1 MRSIRGRAEP
11 PRTTRARAATL
22 LALLA
27 TAPACSSE
35 LPAPIP
41 SAGPEG
47 AAPRRGGVLELAT
60 FGDVRASLDPANI
73 TDGLAPQIAE
83 QLFAG
88 LVDYDRHGR
97 IQPDIAERWVVDD
110 DGTTYRFFLRPGVRF
125 HDGDEVTAEDVKRSI
140 ERALHGS
147 APNPAAT
154 SFSMIAGFDA
164 LQEKKADALSGVEVE
179 GRYVVSFHLAKRD
192 ATFLPILATLPLR
205 PVCKSGGARYSDAW
219 HPCGAGPFK
228 LAPDGWQRGHRLT
241 LVRHDGYFRPG
252 LPRLD
257 AVRWTF
263 HENPT
268 SQTFKFLR
276 GDLDVLRDFVTPELL
291 RFQADPR
298 WKPFADFESG
308 SQILGEAMNVE
319 TPPFDNVEI
328 RRAVAAAIDRDA
340 LRRVRASNLSVTNQL
355 VPPGVFGHDAD
366 LPGQRFDLEAALEHM
381 RRAGYPYDPAT
392 KTGGWPHVIPYLVYK
407 QGLQEFMGQVLAQ
420 QLEKIGLR
428 VEIRIVNYPTFL
440 ALRGRRK
447 TSPFGPGFWMQDYP
461 DALSFLEPMFHS
473 KAISDDGTNNWSFY
487 RNPRFDELVD
497 RAHEELDDARRMK
510 LYTEAQQILVD
521 DAPWA
526 FTENVRLYTQRQG
539 YVREHFTHPMWMHDV
554 TRTWI
559 DRATGPI
566 AARAIFSEGGLAA
579 LLGARPHGPRG
590 ASLRDRGAGDGR

>member
-1 MRSIRGRAEP
+1 MRSIRGRLEP
-11 PRTTRARAATL
+11 HRRARAL
-22 LALLA
+22 LALLALAA
-27 TAPACSSE
+27 TAPACSDE

-47 AAPRRGGVLELAT
+47 AAPRRGGVLDVAT

-73 TDGLAPQIAE
+73 ADGLAPQIAE

-88 LVDYDRHGR
+88 LIDYDKDGA
-97 IQPDIAERWVVDD
+97 IQPDLAERWVVADE
-110 DGTTYRFFLRPGVRF
+110 GKTYRFFLRPGVRF
-125 HDGDEVTAEDVKRSI
+125 HDGEELTADDVKRSV

-154 SFSMIAGFDA
+154 SFSMIVGFDE
-164 LQEKKADALSGVEVE
+164 LQEKKAETLPGVEVE
-179 GRYVVSFHLAKRD
+179 GRYVVSFHLKKRD

-205 PVCKSGGARYSDAW
+205 PVCKSAGARYSDAW

-228 LAPDGWQRGHRLT
+228 LLPDGWHRGHDLT
-241 LVRHDGYFRPG
+241 VVRHEGYFRPG

-268 SQTFKFLR
+268 SQTFKFIR

-298 WKPFADFESG
+298 WKPFADFDG
-308 SQILGEAMNVE
+308 GGQILGEAMNVE
-319 TPPFDNVEI
+319 MPPFDNVEI
-328 RRAVAAAIDRDA
+328 RRAVAAAIDRET
-340 LRRVRASNLSVTNQL
+340 LRRVRASNLAATNQL

-366 LPGQRFDLEAALEHM
+366 LVGQRFDLGAALEHM

-420 QLEKIGLR
+420 QLERIGLR
-428 VEIRIVNYPTFL
+428 IEIRIVNYPTFL
-440 ALRGRRK
+440 ALRARK
-447 TSPFGPGFWMQDYP
+447 MTSPFGPGFWMQDYP

-473 KAISDDGTNNWSFY
+473 KVISDEGTNNWSFY

-497 RAHEELDDARRMK
+497 RAHEELDDVRRKK
-510 LYTEAQQILVD
+510 LYTEAQEILTD

-526 FTENVRLYTQRQG
+526 FTENVRIFTQRQG
-539 YVREHFTHPMWMHDV
+539 YVREHYTHPMWMHDV
-554 TRTWI
+554 TRTWL
-559 DRATGPI
+559 DRAAGPV
-566 AARAIFSEGGLAA
+566 AGRAIFSEKGLAA
-579 LLGARPHGPRG
+579 LLGTDRRGPRD
-590 ASLRDRGAGDGR
+590 ASARGRGAGVGQ